1 MNEKVWDA
9 PNDVIKMVPKF
20 LTVFCVHS
28 IAVEAG
34 ESLSGKV
41 VLDVETEV
49 DPENLYIRLFGREK
63 CEIHGDNATS

>member
-1 MNEKVWDA
+1 MLRMTLSKCC
-9 PNDVIKMVPKF
+9 PNFSQI
-20 LTVFCVHS
+20 FCVLS